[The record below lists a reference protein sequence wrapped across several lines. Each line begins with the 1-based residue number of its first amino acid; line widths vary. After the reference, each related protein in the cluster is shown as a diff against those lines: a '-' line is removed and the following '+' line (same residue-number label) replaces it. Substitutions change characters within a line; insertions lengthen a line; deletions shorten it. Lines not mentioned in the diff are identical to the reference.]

1 MKTQFR
7 KALSA
12 TFFSAAAAT
21 LLTGAQPA
29 SAQNDGYY
37 TRTRRTY
44 RTYNTRIYNNGYY
57 NAPIGVSLNGRLVGV
72 GSVAPVQVNNRVLV
86 PLRGVLESMGAT
98 VDFDSNTQ
106 TVIAQRGATQISL
119 RIGSTQ
125 AFVNGQR
132 RFLDVPAQLF
142 RGRTLVPLRFVSESL
157 GANVSWNATQR
168 VVFISTADGA
178 DESYVPQE
186 TVIVRPPV
194 VVQPQAS
201 EVYYPA
207 STIGTGLVTLR
218 GSVTRVLGGRRFEV
232 ITDRGDL
239 IEVHVPLDTTEQF
252 DVNDRVLLSGA
263 MTNDFFRADSV
274 RLVRDAGTRRGLM
287 RGTVVA
293 RLSSTR
299 LLVRTPDN
307 RTVTVVTDT
316 PFASDINVGDVVRIP
331 GGLGEIGVDENGVD
345 EGDFMRAD
353 RVVLV
358 RNGNNASFGQHV
370 DFMAT
375 IVRDDLFGDLL
386 QVRGNNG
393 VLYVVRYLD
402 HPQFSKGDR
411 VRIVGNASQGVTNA
425 TRISIL

>member
-106 TVIAQRGATQISL
+106 TVIAQRGATQLSL

-168 VVFISTADGA
+168 VVFISMADGA
-178 DESYVPQE
+178 DGVDAPQG
-186 TVIVRPPV
+186 TVIVAPPV
-194 VVQPQAS
+194 VVQAQDDG
-201 EVYYPA
+201 VYYPET
-207 STIGTGLVTLR
+207 SIGTGVATLR

-239 IEVHVPLDTTEQF
+239 IEVRAPLGTTEQF
-252 DVNDRVLLSGA
+252 DVNDRVLLSGE

-274 RLVRDAGTRRGLM
+274 RLVRDTGTRRGLM

-316 PFASDINVGDVVRIP
+316 PFASDINVGDTVRIP
-331 GGLGEIGVDENGVD
+331 GGLGES
-345 EGDFMRAD
+345 DFMRAD

-358 RNGNNASFGQHV
+358 RNGNNANFGQHV

-375 IVRDDLFGDLL
+375 VMRDDLFGDLL

-411 VRIVGNASQGVTNA
+411 VRIVGNASQGITNA

>member
-98 VDFDSNTQ
+98 VGFDSNTQ
-106 TVIAQRGATQISL
+106 TVIAQRGATQLSL

-186 TVIVRPPV
+186 TVVVTRPV
-194 VVQPQAS
+194 VVRPRDS
-201 EVYYPA
+201 ETYYPT
-207 STIGTGLVTLR
+207 STIGNGVVTLR

-239 IEVHVPLDTTEQF
+239 IEVRAPLDTTEQF
-252 DVNDRVLLSGA
+252 DVNDRMLLSGE

-274 RLVRDAGTRRGLM
+274 RLVRDTGARRGLM

-316 PFASDINVGDVVRIP
+316 PFAANINVGDTVRIP
-331 GGLGEIGVDENGVD
+331 GGQGENGVG

-358 RNGNNASFGQHV
+358 RNGNNANFGQHV
-370 DFMAT
+370 DFVAT
-375 IVRDDLFGDLL
+375 VVRDDLFGDLL

-402 HPQFSKGDR
+402 HPRFSKGDR
-411 VRIVGNASQGVTNA
+411 VRIVGNASQGITNA
-425 TRISIL
+425 NRISIL